1 MSVVAGLL
9 VLGMLGACAVGAL
22 RARQQRKDVAD
33 HAAAVLRR
41 DWVQQLR
48 EP

>member
-1 MSVVAGLL
+1 VVAALL
-9 VLGMLGACAVGAL
+9 VFGVFAAACLVAV
-22 RARQQRKDVAD
+22 RARRQRHDVAE

-41 DWVQQLR
+41 DWVSELR